1 MLIFVET
8 IVQMTTIEL
17 KNNFHQLIDS
27 IENENLLFKFYEL
40 MRNRSISKEG
50 NLWSRLSK
58 EEQDD
63 LLMAFNESDKE
74 ENLIKHNEMV
84 KKHKKWL

>member
-1 MLIFVET
+1 
-8 IVQMTTIEL
+8 MTTIEL

-27 IENENLLFKFYEL
+27 IENENLLLKFYEL

-58 EEQDD
+58 EEQED
-63 LLMAFNESDKE
+63 LLLAFNESENE
-74 ENLIKHNEMV
+74 ENLIMHNEMM

>member
-1 MLIFVET
+1 
-8 IVQMTTIEL
+8 MTTIEL

-40 MRNRSISKEG
+40 MRTRSISQEG
-50 NLWSRLSK
+50 SLWSRLSK

-63 LLMAFNESDKE
+63 LLVAFDESDME
-74 ENLIKHNEMV
+74 ENLIKHSEMM